1 MSHIFCGYKD
11 GYIDE
16 PGAYYA
22 QPDKKSFFGFSFVT
36 TLFYQTPRV
45 LGLDRYPSL
54 LDHDIDRYRTNQS
67 DLQLWRTSRV
77 MKLPKEL
84 IRCKEVSC

>member
-16 PGAYYA
+16 PGA
-22 QPDKKSFFGFSFVT
+22 KSFFGFSFVT
-36 TLFYQTPRV
+36 SLFYQTPRV
-45 LGLDRYPSL
+45 LGLDRYPS

-84 IRCKEVSC
+84 IRCKQVSC